1 MSNLSQNELNSSEKL
16 DSKNIK
22 ESLDQNIN
30 YKNKNETTTCN
41 LTKNAYIKEYMKRKR
56 STEETQVKQQNNE
69 QMKKYMRSKQSNE
82 DFQCKQKKNQYI
94 KEYKG
99 KKRATEN
106 SQQSTRSPQPK
117 QKKYQYMKEY
127 MKRKRAT
134 ENSRQSTQSP
144 QPKQKKNQYM
154 KEYMKGKRSQSKNQ
168 TLQSLISKFHDIV
181 SQGPHYICTCCD
193 QLWYKHS
200 VPPAATLK
208 KTIPDIKKELLNR
221 TSVDIVE
228 WLC

>member
-1 MSNLSQNELNSSEKL
+1 MSNLSRNELNSSEKL

-22 ESLDQNIN
+22 EILDQNIN
-30 YKNKNETTTCN
+30 YKNETTTCN
-41 LTKNAYIKEYMKRKR
+41 LTKNAYIKEYMKRKL
-56 STEETQVKQQNNE
+56 STEETQV
-69 QMKKYMRSKQSNE
+69 
-82 DFQCKQKKNQYI
+82 KQKKNQYI

>member
-41 LTKNAYIKEYMKRKR
+41 LTKNAYIKEYMKRKL

-69 QMKKYMRSKQSNE
+69 QMKKYMSSKRSNE

-94 KEYKG
+94 KEYRG
-99 KKRATEN
+99 K
-106 SQQSTRSPQPK
+106 
-117 QKKYQYMKEY
+117 
-127 MKRKRAT
+127 KRAT

-181 SQGPHYICTCCD
+181 SQGPPYICTCCD

-200 VPPAATLK
+200 VTPAATLK
-208 KTIPDIKKELLNR
+208 KSIPDIKKK
-221 TSVDIVE
+221 TFK
-228 WLC
+228 